1 MAGWAATAGAG
12 AEHAATPRP
21 RPRRRPA
28 ARTGRERRVTVGVVW
43 IAALATLL
51 AGVVAL
57 NVAVLRLNMRLDRLS
72 HERTGLQADN
82 AALTSRLSSTMAAG
96 RIQKLAMHRLG
107 FVQASPDQTTFV
119 RLKH

>member
-1 MAGWAATAGAG
+1 MAAWAAAPG
-12 AEHAATPRP
+12 AEHGASPRP
-21 RPRRRPA
+21 RPRRPPA
-28 ARTGRERRVTVGVVW
+28 ARAKRERRVTVGVVW
-43 IAALATLL
+43 IGALATLL

-82 AALTSRLSSTMAAG
+82 AALTSQLSSTMAAG

-119 RLKH
+119 RLQR